1 MSDSGIRVFQIQF
14 EAIRYLHHPQLRCCS
29 LSRSALFQA
38 EGFALFS
45 FGGALLAVQ
54 VKKSSEAKNV
64 AAQQFDQIP
73 FIKVSPMIGYP
84 FFTVCN
90 KLIENIVL
98 HLNEKLCSVDKNL

>member
-1 MSDSGIRVFQIQF
+1 M
-14 EAIRYLHHPQLRCCS
+14 
-29 LSRSALFQA
+29 FQA

-54 VKKSSEAKNV
+54 VKKFFKGKKYV

-98 HLNEKLCSVDKNL
+98 HLNEKLCSGDKNL